1 MKKIGGTRA
10 SSARVS
16 VTAPREPWRKWVMT
30 LLALGFA
37 LLVITLLTKENKM
50 LLEDLQNATG
60 IPVESGDK
68 TGVEDIELPLR
79 YSLEGVPANVFVSTE
94 LFADYTAKDLK
105 EMSDECGTTYEA
117 DHFENLIEE
126 FSGSRKVV
134 YTFSYNDPTQD
145 GNYVVTLVPNAPRY
159 TTLED
164 FQKDFDICA
173 AGGNMYPQMMNE
185 EWLVFTNSCGS
196 GYDDD
201 SGLPHGCEIMRQAI
215 EPTLRLP

>member
-10 SSARVS
+10 SAARVS
-16 VTAPREPWRKWVMT
+16 GTAPREPWRKWVLT

-37 LLVITLLTKENKM
+37 LLVITLLMKENKM
-50 LLEDLQNATG
+50 LLINLQNATG
-60 IPVESGDK
+60 IPVGSEDK
-68 TGVEDIELPLR
+68 TGVEDIELPLS
-79 YSLEGVPANVFVSTE
+79 YSLEGVSANVFVSTE

-105 EMSDECGTTYEA
+105 GMSDECGTTYEA

-134 YTFSYNDPTQD
+134 YTFSYADPSQD
-145 GNYVVTLVPNAPRY
+145 GNYRVTVVPNAPRY

-173 AGGNMYPQMMNE
+173 AGGDLYPQMISE
-185 EWLVFTNSCGS
+185 DWLVFTNSCGS
-196 GYDDD
+196 GYDDG
-201 SGLPHGCEIMRQAI
+201 SGLPHGCEVMRQAI
-215 EPTLRLP
+215 EPTLQLP